1 MDRARARQ
9 ARGLDFEAQLVARAG
24 GLGRLLRGVHALCQD
39 DTLQEACSYYLA
51 FARFVH
57 GQGSEALADRLA
69 CLRRLAAGALAPQDE
84 PEAASAALEI
94 ELDAAAMM
102 MMGGGDD
109 DGASATDLDGLAAD
123 MGVDWGIEVV
133 GDAGAAA
140 AAAADIDGD
149 GGPAAATE
157 PVEIDWGAE
166 FETTDAAQE
175 SATAAAAPLMT
186 WDERHALLTDLLE
199 LECFLLQRQVETKEA
214 GNVGQVGSL
223 RQLLQ
228 QHASGRGAAS
238 DAAAAAAS
246 DDAAAAAASD
256 DAAAAAAAAAA
267 TTLVSSGG
275 APDLSRW
282 ISAVR
287 AVLAALRDDPSL
299 QQLLV
304 ISRGGMGLAAM
315 VTGFERLRRKYDKS
329 VRGIDALRTE
339 RLRLA
344 EEARRQR
351 PVIDFYRKKIARTK
365 SVVEAGLTQH
375 FDGRQIHLVGD
386 LNTV

>member
-1 MDRARARQ
+1 
-9 ARGLDFEAQLVARAG
+9 
-24 GLGRLLRGVHALCQD
+24 
-39 DTLQEACSYYLA
+39 
-51 FARFVH
+51 
-57 GQGSEALADRLA
+57 
-69 CLRRLAAGALAPQDE
+69 
-84 PEAASAALEI
+84 
-94 ELDAAAMM
+94 MM

-228 QHASGRGAAS
+228 QHASGRGGGS

-246 DDAAAAAASD
+246 D
-256 DAAAAAAAAAA
+256 AAA

-365 SVVEAGLTQH
+365 SVVEAGLTKH